1 MTIGLAFVESSYE
14 NIHLTYIKNNIL
26 IVRQN
31 GVSDNMYRVK
41 LSNQLSSSMS
51 KTHFKDHEFNSD
63 GEQIEEVSDPLS
75 NFDVAN
81 IINSSQSDEDTVAL
95 QILCT
100 SILETIRFKD
110 SELQSLLI
118 QLPSKLFS
126 NVENRHD
133 KLMEIL
139 YHIKEVVI

>member
-1 MTIGLAFVESSYE
+1 MTVGLAYAESSYG

-26 IVRQN
+26 IVRQS

-41 LSNQLSSSMS
+41 LSKQLDSSMS
-51 KTHFKDHEFNSD
+51 KTHFNNNEFNSD
-63 GEQIEEVSDPLS
+63 GEQIEELSDPLS

-81 IINSSQSDEDTVAL
+81 IINSNQSDEDAVSL

-110 SELQSLLI
+110 TELQSLLI

-126 NVENRHD
+126 NVESRHD

-139 YHIKEVVI
+139 YHINQIII